1 MRSFSILFLVSLT
14 LASAQSLDGLYLQM
28 KFAFGNFQETHYFFT
43 PDGQYLKDVP
53 EGGLT
58 AADLGRAC
66 AKQPSKCGTYRA
78 TATSLELTP
87 RKGQPETVTIERTG
101 DGNLK
106 INGTFAKRVAK
117 FPADTKL
124 DGNYSRIGN
133 AGPVSAARS
142 YTFKPDGAFTAS
154 ALGGVTTTQ
163 GTASSRS
170 SVSGSYRLSGNVLEL
185 TADGRTTKIVA
196 YPYDLGKGD
205 VRLNLDGEFF
215 RKQ

>member
-1 MRSFSILFLVSLT
+1 MRLLCTIFLFSA

-43 PDGQYLKDVP
+43 PDGQYLKAVP

-58 AADLGRAC
+58 AADLARAC
-66 AKQPSKCGTYRA
+66 TKQPGECGTYKA
-78 TATSLELTP
+78 TATTLVLTP
-87 RKGQPETVTIERTG
+87 RKGQPETIELERSA

-124 DGNYSRIGN
+124 DGTYSSIGN

-142 YTFKPDGAFTAS
+142 YTFKPDGTFTGS
-154 ALGGVTTTQ
+154 ALGGVTTSQ

-170 SVSGSYRLSGNVLEL
+170 AASGTYRLSGNVLEL
-185 TADGRTTKIVA
+185 TADGRTTRIVA